1 MPSDDRVVSMSDDMD
16 WRDGSVQRTLP
27 DNRGFEWSRS
37 RSRSR
42 GRRRPRRH
50 IPWTALVV
58 LVVIAVGIVLWV
70 ENRSQVHLKF
80 LSVHV
85 TAPLW
90 VVAVVNLVIGIILGA
105 ALVSRSRR

>member
-1 MPSDDRVVSMSDDMD
+1 MNDDMD

-27 DNRGFEWSRS
+27 EGMGMEWS

-42 GRRRPRRH
+42 GRRRPRRRV
-50 IPWTALVV
+50 PWVALVV
-58 LVVIAVGIVLWV
+58 IVFVAVGIVLWV
-70 ENRSQVHLKF
+70 ENRGVHVHLTF

-90 VVAVVNLVIGIILGA
+90 VVAVGNLVLGLILGGA
-105 ALVSRSRR
+105 FVSRSRR

>member
-1 MPSDDRVVSMSDDMD
+1 MGM
-16 WRDGSVQRTLP
+16 
-27 DNRGFEWSRS
+27 EWS

-42 GRRRPRRH
+42 GRRRPRRRV
-50 IPWTALVV
+50 PWVALVV
-58 LVVIAVGIVLWV
+58 IAFVAVGIVLWV
-70 ENRSQVHLKF
+70 ENRGVHVHLTF

-90 VVAVVNLVIGIILGA
+90 VVAVGNLVLGLILGG

>member
-1 MPSDDRVVSMSDDMD
+1 MNDDMD

-27 DNRGFEWSRS
+27 EGMGMEWS

-42 GRRRPRRH
+42 GRRRLRRRV
-50 IPWTALVV
+50 PWVALVV
-58 LVVIAVGIVLWV
+58 IAFVAVGIVLWV
-70 ENRSQVHLKF
+70 ENRGVHVHLTF

-90 VVAVVNLVIGIILGA
+90 VVAVGNLVLGLILGG

>member
-1 MPSDDRVVSMSDDMD
+1 MD
-16 WRDGSVQRTLP
+16 WRDGSIQRTLP
-27 DNRGFEWSRS
+27 DSSGFEWSRS

-42 GRRRPRRH
+42 SRGRRRAHRH
-50 IPWTALVV
+50 VPWTPLVI
-58 LVVIAVGIVLWV
+58 LVVIVVGVVLWV

-90 VVAVVNLVIGIILGA
+90 VVAVVNLAIGLILGGL
-105 ALVSRSRR
+105 LVARSRR

>member
-1 MPSDDRVVSMSDDMD
+1 MD
-16 WRDGSVQRTLP
+16 WRDGAVQRTLP
-27 DNRGFEWSRS
+27 EGLGMEWS

-42 GRRRPRRH
+42 GRRRPRRR

-58 LVVIAVGIVLWV
+58 IVIVAVGVVLWF
-70 ENRSQVHLKF
+70 ENPGEVRLTF

-90 VVAVVNLVIGIILGA
+90 VVAVANLVLGLILGG
-105 ALVSRSRR
+105 ALVARSRR

>member
-1 MPSDDRVVSMSDDMD
+1 MNDDMD

-27 DNRGFEWSRS
+27 EGVGMEWS

-42 GRRRPRRH
+42 GRRRPRRRV
-50 IPWTALVV
+50 PWVALLVIV
-58 LVVIAVGIVLWV
+58 LIAVGIVLWV
-70 ENRSQVHLKF
+70 ENRSVHVHLRL

-90 VVAVVNLVIGIILGA
+90 VVAVGNLVLGLIIGG
-105 ALVSRSRR
+105 ALVARSRR

>member
-1 MPSDDRVVSMSDDMD
+1 MNDDMD

-27 DNRGFEWSRS
+27 EGVGLEWS

-42 GRRRPRRH
+42 GRRRPRRR
-50 IPWTALVV
+50 IPWTVLLV
-58 LVVIAVGIVLWV
+58 LVVIAVGVVLWL
-70 ENRSQVHLKF
+70 ENRGQVRLTF

-90 VVAVVNLVIGIILGA
+90 VVAVANLVLGLILGG
-105 ALVSRSRR
+105 ALVARSRR

>member
-1 MPSDDRVVSMSDDMD
+1 MNDDMD

-27 DNRGFEWSRS
+27 EGMGMEWS

-42 GRRRPRRH
+42 GRRRPRRRV
-50 IPWTALVV
+50 PWVALG
-58 LVVIAVGIVLWV
+58 VIVFVAVGVVLWV
-70 ENRSQVHLKF
+70 ENRAVHVHLSF

-90 VVAVVNLVIGIILGA
+90 VVAVGNLVLGLILGG

>member
-1 MPSDDRVVSMSDDMD
+1 MSDDMD
-16 WRDGSVQRTLP
+16 WRDGSVQRTMP
-27 DNRGFEWSRS
+27 DSAGFEWSRS

-42 GRRRPRRH
+42 GRRRARRH
-50 IPWTALVV
+50 IPWTPLVV
-58 LVVIAVGIVLWV
+58 LVVIVVGIVLWL

-90 VVAVVNLVIGIILGA
+90 VVAVVNLAIGLLLGGV
-105 ALVSRSRR
+105 LVARSRR

>member
-1 MPSDDRVVSMSDDMD
+1 MD

-27 DNRGFEWSRS
+27 DSAGFEWSRS

-50 IPWTALVV
+50 IPWTALVI
-58 LVVIAVGIVLWV
+58 LVVIAVGVVLWV
-70 ENRSQVHLKF
+70 ENRSDVRLKF

-90 VVAVVNLVIGIILGA
+90 VVAVVNLAIGLILGG
-105 ALVSRSRR
+105 ALVARSRR